1 MNNHWYKDM
10 KLKLRETQ
18 VILLLIV
25 AAVFSAPAYSAGVGQ
40 KAPDFSVQNILNGK
54 YLSLKHYK
62 GQVVYLDF
70 WASWCK
76 PCLKSFP
83 FMEQL
88 KQKYASRGLVV
99 IAVGL
104 DENPQDLMA
113 FLERAEPA
121 SFVVAHNGNGDIA
134 SRYDVQVMPS
144 TYLIGRDGKIK
155 LRHLGFDTRDQ
166 EKIQKLIESSL

>member
-1 MNNHWYKDM
+1 M
-10 KLKLRETQ
+10 KKKLCKTRL
-18 VILLLIV
+18 IAMLLV
-25 AAVFSAPAYSAGVGQ
+25 AGFLPGSAYSVGVDQ

-70 WASWCK
+70 WASWCI

-88 KQKYASRGLVV
+88 NQKYGDRGLVV

-104 DENPQDLMA
+104 DEDRDDLMA
-113 FLERAEPA
+113 FLEKTPPV
-121 SFVVAHNGNGDIA
+121 SFVVAHNNKGDIA
-134 SRYDVQVMPS
+134 TRYDVQVMPS

-155 LRHLGFDTRDQ
+155 LRHLGFDSRDE
-166 EKIQKLIESSL
+166 EKIQKIIESTF

>member
-1 MNNHWYKDM
+1 M
-10 KLKLRETQ
+10 KLKLRETR
-18 VILLLIV
+18 VIFLLLFAFLLSEPV
-25 AAVFSAPAYSAGVGQ
+25 YSAGVGQ

-54 YLSLKHYK
+54 HLSLKHYK

-88 KQKYASRGLVV
+88 KQKYSNRGLVV

-104 DENPQDLMA
+104 DENPKDLMA
-113 FLERAEPA
+113 FLERADPT
-121 SFVVAHNGNGDIA
+121 SFVVAHNGKGDIA

-144 TYLIGRDGKIK
+144 SYLIGRDGKIK

-166 EKIQKLIESSL
+166 EKLQQIIEKSL